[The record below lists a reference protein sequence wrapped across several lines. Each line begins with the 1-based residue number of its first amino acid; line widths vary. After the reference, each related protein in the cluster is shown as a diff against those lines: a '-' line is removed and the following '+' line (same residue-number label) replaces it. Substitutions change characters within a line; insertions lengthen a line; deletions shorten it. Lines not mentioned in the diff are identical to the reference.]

1 MYDNDPF
8 SQWLGIVRL
17 EDGAG
22 QSRLEMKIRPEMC
35 NGFGIAHGGIA
46 YALADSALAFAAN
59 GHGRLALSISSTISY
74 LKTAKVG
81 DILTTDVE
89 ELFLGRKNANYI
101 VRVFNQEG
109 QLIAILNG
117 AVHRSEKLWKL

>member
-59 GHGRLALSISSTISY
+59 GNGRQALSISSTISY
-74 LKTAKVG
+74 LKAVKVG
-81 DILTTDVE
+81 DTLTTEVE
-89 ELFLGRKNANYI
+89 ELFLGRKNASYI

-109 QLIAILNG
+109 LLVAILNG
-117 AVHRSEKLWKL
+117 SVHRSDKPWEL